1 MSTFTTNPLKAW
13 SRGVT
18 SPGEEFALTPCE
30 VLFGSIPEQL
40 RGTLY
45 RNGPGCLQRGNA
57 KVGHWFD
64 GDGAILA
71 VHFTE
76 AGGNAVYRY
85 VQTSGYQQ
93 EKAANRYILPNYGMT
108 APGAFWQNWGKSAK
122 NSANTS
128 VLAKGDRLLALWEGG
143 YPHALDLKTL
153 ETQGIETLSLAPSEP
168 FSAHPKIA
176 PDTGEIYN
184 FGIGIGKD
192 AILNLYRCDAT
203 AQVVYKRA
211 FNLKGFPLI
220 HDFVLAGRYLV
231 FFIPPVRLNLLSV
244 ALGLSS
250 YSQGMRWQPEL
261 GTEILVFDRSDFSL
275 VSRFQTEAWYQW
287 HFANGFEA
295 SDGSVVVAFMRFP
308 DFQTNQHLQEVATGK
323 TQTLAAATFRQIRFE
338 PSLGKILENEDL
350 YNFPCEFP
358 VVPLHQVGQ
367 KWDRTFFATHCQGVD
382 FSQELFG
389 AIGCFDHQTGNVSIA
404 SPGINCYASEPIYV
418 PYSPSEGWILTVVY
432 NGNSHTSD
440 LLIYQSLRLSD
451 APICGLRL
459 PGVIPLGFHGCWYS
473 A

>member
-1 MSTFTTNPLKAW
+1 MSTVTTTPLKAW
-13 SRGVT
+13 SRAVVE
-18 SPGEEFALTPCE
+18 PGKEFPLTPCE

-45 RNGPGCLQRGNA
+45 RNGPGCLERGGA

-71 VHFTE
+71 VHLRDSKAIAT
-76 AGGNAVYRY
+76 YRY

-93 EKAANRYILPNYGMT
+93 ETAANRYLFPNYGMT
-108 APGAFWQNWGKSAK
+108 VPGPFWQNWGKSPK
-122 NSANTS
+122 NCANTS
-128 VLAKGDRLLALWEGG
+128 VLAYSDRLLALWEGG
-143 YPHALDLKTL
+143 YPYALDLETL
-153 ETQGIETLSLAPSEP
+153 ETQGVETLSLSPSEP

-203 AQVVYKRA
+203 GQVVQKRA

-220 HDFVLAGRYLV
+220 HDFVLAGRYLI

-244 ALGLSS
+244 GLGFSS
-250 YSQGMRWQPEL
+250 YSQGMKWQPEL

-295 SDGSVVVAFMRFP
+295 PDGSVVVAFMGFP

-323 TQTLAAATFRQIRFE
+323 TQTKATATFRQIRFE
-338 PSLGKILENEDL
+338 PSLGQVLENEDL
-350 YNFPCEFP
+350 SSLPCEFP
-358 VVPLHQVGQ
+358 VVPPHQVGQ
-367 KWDRTFFATHCQGVD
+367 KWDRTFFATHPEGVD
-382 FSQELFG
+382 FSQELFS
-389 AIGCFDHQTGNVSIA
+389 ALGCFDHQTGNISLT
-404 SPGINCYASEPIYV
+404 SPGVNCYPSEPIYV
-418 PYSPSEGWILTVVY
+418 PFSTTEGWILTVVY

-440 LLIYQSLRLSD
+440 LLIYQSRRIND
-451 APICGLRL
+451 GAICAIRL
-459 PGVIPLGFHGCWYS
+459 PGVIPLGFHGCWHS
-473 A
+473 G